1 MLFSVFWPNGWM
13 ALFDMQL
20 YGEYQ
25 EHHGGSGRREA
36 TRLLT
41 ERQIK
46 KHGTHPHSH
55 GKVRHGH
62 GHRSHGQDGCHG
74 RHQHSSYNRQ
84 RNRRQSTMGKETT
97 YEQRTEADLMS
108 SMKKKRSYS
117 KCRGKLQ
124 QFKKRKMLQFVCC
137 LMFFFCRL
145 HSTGPEIPC
154 DQAGGR
160 LDLPRAVRHYNGAGQ
175 LDNGLCQCKE
185 STR

>member
-1 MLFSVFWPNGWM
+1 MNDIVLGID
-13 ALFDMQL
+13 LQL

-25 EHHGGSGRREA
+25 EQQGGSGRREA

-62 GHRSHGQDGCHG
+62 GHRSYGQDGCHG

-84 RNRRQSTMGKETT
+84 RNRRQSTMGTETT

-124 QFKKRKMLQFVCC
+124 QFKKKNSQKSICLTVVDVRFLQ
-137 LMFFFCRL
+137 
-145 HSTGPEIPC
+145 T
-154 DQAGGR
+154 A
-160 LDLPRAVRHYNGAGQ
+160 
-175 LDNGLCQCKE
+175 
-185 STR
+185 